1 MKDIIKKT
9 EKYFKDAEKVIAMNT
24 DLEITLSTK
33 KFVYD
38 ENSDCVNEVC
48 ENSDLL
54 KTGIYFHCV
63 YNRGKFSKITKKI
76 K

>member
-9 EKYFKDAEKVIAMNT
+9 EEYFKDAEKVIAMNT
-24 DLEITLSTK
+24 DLEITLTTK

-48 ENSDLL
+48 ENGELL
-54 KTGIYFHCV
+54 KTGTYFNCV
-63 YNRGKFSKITKKI
+63 YNRGKFSKITKTI